1 MIFLNLD
8 TRTWHVKCPLL
19 LKRCKKIKNF
29 YLIPRHFGIL
39 MSSTIEGI
47 FSKRLKSFIKHPLK
61 KELKSPVIVKG
72 FVCISLQITSN
83 GGVKD
88 GN

>member
-1 MIFLNLD
+1 
-8 TRTWHVKCPLL
+8 
-19 LKRCKKIKNF
+19 
-29 YLIPRHFGIL
+29 

-61 KELKSPVIVKG
+61 MELKSPVIVKG
-72 FVCISLQITSN
+72 CVCVSLQITTN